1 MIEHTPHAILLF
13 LYIAFGIS
21 VYRVFCKLVW
31 LSNSIDS
38 EKCEYVERLHVKLIA
53 VLMWPVLI
61 MFMAN

>member
-1 MIEHTPHAILLF
+1 MIEYAPHAVLLS

-38 EKCEYVERLHVKLIA
+38 EKCKHVERPHVKLIA
-53 VLMWPVLI
+53 VLMWPILI
-61 MFMAN
+61 MFMAD